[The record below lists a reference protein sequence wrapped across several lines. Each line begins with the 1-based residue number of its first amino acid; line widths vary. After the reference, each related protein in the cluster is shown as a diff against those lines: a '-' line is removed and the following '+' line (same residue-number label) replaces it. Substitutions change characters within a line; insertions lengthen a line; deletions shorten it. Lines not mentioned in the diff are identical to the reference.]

1 MRNPVPCGLRRDRCA
16 SRRSRA
22 FRRPQPLR
30 PPGSGAGFSR
40 GAPALLLES
49 RDRGRP
55 APNSALGSLP
65 SRAADFIPPLCLGSS
80 EVLMRELAESTDFPR
95 LHVSECLSPPALH
108 FFFFFQPY
116 IFKSGKLCLNLD
128 RESVHT
134 SVGKTRALTPGCALS
149 FGS

>member
-1 MRNPVPCGLRRDRCA
+1 MSPSAPPQVRNPVPCGLRRDRCA

-108 FFFFFQPY
+108 FFFFFSLT
-116 IFKSGKLCLNLD
+116 FLNLGNC
-128 RESVHT
+128 V
-134 SVGKTRALTPGCALS
+134 
-149 FGS
+149 